1 VNEPST
7 YLLRR
12 LDDPWMLAFVELDV
26 GLIGGMVCFIGIVS
40 GHFVLGLVAGY
51 IVGFLYHKGKVGRP
65 RGGIKHI
72 AYRLFPPFVVPL
84 RATPPS
90 FHEEMYG

>member
-1 VNEPST
+1 MNEPST

-12 LDDPWMLAFVELDV
+12 LDDPWMLAFVEMDV
-26 GLIGGMVCFIGIVS
+26 GLIGGLAFLIGIVA
-40 GHFVLGLVAGY
+40 GHYVLGGIAGFAAGY
-51 IVGFLYHKGKVGRP
+51 GYYKVKIGKP
-65 RGGIKHI
+65 RGAFKHI

-90 FHEEMYG
+90 YHDDMFG